1 MNNPDTELFFPMR
14 AIGTLVDL
22 REPGWQ
28 ELVAHVAKLSET
40 NPAKIAFSAMVIKL
54 AGCTGCTSD
63 SFRAMRGCTQCSRL
77 VIKRYKGTDGDLDN
91 LYKESLKDIKIILE
105 KREKVIA
112 LQDK

>member
-1 MNNPDTELFFPMR
+1 MR
-14 AIGTLVDL
+14 AIGALVDL
-22 REPGWQ
+22 RGPEWQ
-28 ELVAHVAKLSET
+28 ALVAHSEKLTET

-54 AGCTGCTSD
+54 AGCIGCTAD

-77 VIKRYKGTDGDLDN
+77 VIKRYKGTDEDLVN
-91 LYKESLKDIKIILE
+91 IYEESLKEIKVILE